1 MTSGKPVRWLEKI
14 WYGLTP
20 WHVVLLPLS
29 ILFGL
34 VAALRRVLYRAG
46 LLRAIRLPV
55 PVIVVGNISVGGTG
69 KTPLVLWLADF
80 LRQQG
85 YHPGIVSR
93 GYGGGTQ
100 GVAAVDARSEP
111 AVVGDEPLLLARKS
125 GCPVWVGRDR
135 VAAGNALLR
144 AHTECDVLVSDDGL
158 QHYRLGRD
166 LEIVVVDGERK
177 FGNGLLLPAGPLR
190 EGVSRLGSVDAVVVN
205 GGSLKAAMR
214 LRNEFEMSLEGEVF
228 SNLRQPE
235 LRAGAADFG
244 GKRLHAVAGI
254 GNPQRFFAHLR
265 RLGLAFEEHAF
276 PDHYAYRPQDL
287 DYGDAD
293 ALLMT
298 EKDAVKCAGF
308 ADERVW
314 ALAVE
319 AVMPPAFGQ
328 TILQKLRDIDGR
340 QAA

>member
-93 GYGGGTQ
+93 GYGGGIQ
-100 GVAAVDARSEP
+100 GVVAVDIHSDP

-144 AHTECDVLVSDDGL
+144 AHPECDVLVSDDGL
-158 QHYRLGRD
+158 QHYRLDRD

-214 LRNEFEMSLEGEVF
+214 LRNEFEMSLEGGVF
-228 SNLRQPE
+228 YNLRQPE
-235 LRAGAADFG
+235 MRARAADFG
-244 GKRLHAVAGI
+244 GKKLHAVAGI

-276 PDHYAYRPQDL
+276 PDHCVFRPQDL

-308 ADERVW
+308 ADERYW

-319 AVMPPAFGQ
+319 AILPPAFGQ
-328 TILQKLRDIDGR
+328 TMLQKLRDIDGR

>member
-1 MTSGKPVRWLEKI
+1 MGQALNPDSMLWLQRQ
-14 WYGLTP
+14 WSRLTP

-100 GVAAVDARSEP
+100 GVVAVDIRSDP

-125 GCPVWVGRDR
+125 ACPVWVGRDR

-190 EGVSRLGSVDAVVVN
+190 EGVSHLRSVDAVVVN
-205 GGSLKAAMR
+205 GG
-214 LRNEFEMSLEGEVF
+214 
-228 SNLRQPE
+228 
-235 LRAGAADFG
+235 
-244 GKRLHAVAGI
+244 
-254 GNPQRFFAHLR
+254 
-265 RLGLAFEEHAF
+265 
-276 PDHYAYRPQDL
+276 
-287 DYGDAD
+287 
-293 ALLMT
+293 
-298 EKDAVKCAGF
+298 
-308 ADERVW
+308 
-314 ALAVE
+314 
-319 AVMPPAFGQ
+319 
-328 TILQKLRDIDGR
+328 
-340 QAA
+340 

>member
-100 GVAAVDARSEP
+100 GVVAVDPRSDP

-158 QHYRLGRD
+158 QHYRLDRD

-190 EGVSRLGSVDAVVVN
+190 EGVSRLRSVDAVVVN
-205 GGSLKAAMR
+205 GGSLKATMR
-214 LRNEFEMSLEGEVF
+214 LRNEFEMRLEGGVF
-228 SNLRQPE
+228 CNLRNPE
-235 LRAGAADFG
+235 MRAAAADFG
-244 GKRLHAVAGI
+244 GKKLHAVAGI

-276 PDHYAYRPQDL
+276 PDHCVFRPQDL

-308 ADERVW
+308 ADERYW

-319 AVMPPAFGQ
+319 AILPPAFGQ
-328 TILQKLRDIDGR
+328 TMLQKLRDIDGR